1 MTGSV
6 TVPRPILLCNS
17 TNTVRATDRLAF
29 SWGLGL
35 LFERATADGAADAQS
50 VDRAHRVR
58 RALGAREPGKLHAS
72 ERSLTGNRRKLVV
85 KAGIE
90 IVVHGEDDSQLAV

>member
-35 LFERATADGAADAQS
+35 LFERATADGGTDVQS
-50 VDRAHRVR
+50 IDRARRVR
-58 RALGAREPGKLHAS
+58 HALGDRATRHARSDLE
-72 ERSLTGNRRKLVV
+72 
-85 KAGIE
+85 
-90 IVVHGEDDSQLAV
+90 QLLPARNVS